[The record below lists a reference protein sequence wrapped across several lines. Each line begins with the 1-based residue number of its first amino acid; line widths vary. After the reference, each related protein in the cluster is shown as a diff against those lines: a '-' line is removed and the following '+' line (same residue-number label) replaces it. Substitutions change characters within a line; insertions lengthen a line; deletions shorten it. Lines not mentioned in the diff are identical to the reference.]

1 MRSVAQVCADG
12 RAPGSD
18 VCHEKGGRGVT
29 DVTGAARAA
38 PARIARMERIVDKFV
53 VVACCAGALAL
64 TGTGADVVAALL
76 VALACAFVAEL
87 VPGRWRVAPAVAYA
101 ALSLA
106 VPVASAFVAPVAYD
120 LAADLRTRRLA
131 AACALLP
138 LVATWRG
145 ELVAPAAL
153 VALLAVLV
161 AALLSERTRRALESR
176 AENLRAADALRER
189 ELALEARNRDL
200 IDAQDYEVRL
210 ATLSERARIAR
221 EIHDSVGHLLTR
233 AVVQAEAQRV
243 VHAGE
248 PCEGGFA
255 AVAATLREALDE
267 VRASV
272 HDLRDDSCDLS
283 VQVRAAAEA
292 ACAGSGVEVSCRA
305 EAADAPP
312 AVTSCLLA
320 VVREALSNTLR
331 HSDAR
336 HVSVELAEHPG
347 LWRLRVADDGTASVA
362 GASAGAGMGLASME
376 ERVRALG
383 GAFRAGPGERGGW
396 VVFASVP
403 RREEPGCGLS

>member
-1 MRSVAQVCADG
+1 
-12 RAPGSD
+12 
-18 VCHEKGGRGVT
+18 
-29 DVTGAARAA
+29 
-38 PARIARMERIVDKFV
+38 MERIADKFV
-53 VVACCAGALAL
+53 VLACCVGALAL
-64 TGTGADVVAALL
+64 TGTGADVVGSLL
-76 VALACAFVAEL
+76 ASVACAFAAEL
-87 VPGRWRVAPAVAYA
+87 PCGRARLLPALAYV

-106 VPVASAFVAPVAYD
+106 VPVAGAFVAPVAYD
-120 LAADLRTRRLA
+120 LAAGRRGRWPA

-138 LVATWRG
+138 PAACWRG
-145 ELVAPAAL
+145 ALAAPAAL

-161 AALLSERTRRALESR
+161 AVLLAGRTHRMLEQR
-176 AENLRAADALRER
+176 AENLRVADGLRER
-189 ELALEARNRDL
+189 ELVLEARNRDL
-200 IDAQDYEVRL
+200 MDAQDYEVRL
-210 ATLSERARIAR
+210 ATLSERTRIAR

-233 AVVQAEAQRV
+233 AVVQTEAQRV

-248 PCEGGFA
+248 PCERDFA
-255 AVAATLREALDE
+255 AVADTLREALDE

-272 HDLRDDSCDLS
+272 HDLRDDGCDLS
-283 VQVRAAAEA
+283 VQLRAAAEA

-347 LWRLRVADDGTASVA
+347 LWRLRVADDGDAA
-362 GASAGAGMGLASME
+362 APAPDGAGMGLASME

-383 GAFRAGPGERGGW
+383 GSFRAGPGERGGW

-403 RREEPGCGLS
+403 R

>member
-233 AVVQAEAQRV
+233 AIVQAEAQRV

-255 AVAATLREALDE
+255 AVAATLREALNE

-396 VVFASVP
+396 VVFVSVP